1 MIQFNGRDMVK
12 LFQVTHFLEN
22 DIQDAQV
29 IDIPVNTT
37 DTNLHIKI
45 QGNVDQATLTTP
57 IGG

>member
-1 MIQFNGRDMVK
+1 MVK